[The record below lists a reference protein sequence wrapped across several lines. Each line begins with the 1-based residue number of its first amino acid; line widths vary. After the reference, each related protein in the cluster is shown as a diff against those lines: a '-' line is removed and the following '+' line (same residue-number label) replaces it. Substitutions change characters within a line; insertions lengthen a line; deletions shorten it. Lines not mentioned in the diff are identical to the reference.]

1 MNDWFVGALHIVA
14 AIFVFCAGWAVS
26 ASTIGWECR
35 NMKLFYVGQ
44 KVYECSLK
52 EKTNDL

>member
-1 MNDWFVGALHIVA
+1 MNDWFIGAAHIVVVV
-14 AIFVFCAGWAVS
+14 FVFCAGWSVS

-52 EKTNDL
+52 EKNNG